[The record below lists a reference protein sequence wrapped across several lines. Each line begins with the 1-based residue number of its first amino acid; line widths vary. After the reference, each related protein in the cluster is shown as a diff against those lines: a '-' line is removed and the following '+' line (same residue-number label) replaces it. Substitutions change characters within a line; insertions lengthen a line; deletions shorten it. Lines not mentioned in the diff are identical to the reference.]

1 MATPARDT
9 FSGINLSK
17 VDPGKFQFLVCGKTG
32 VGKSSLIN
40 GLVGTPVCKVND
52 PGTSTADPAASFA
65 PGTLEVSNTSINV
78 KGAPV
83 LAWDS
88 PGLQDGT
95 GNEDQY
101 LQSMCEKC
109 KDVDV
114 VFYCMEMTTARL
126 IDQDK
131 KAAKALTQT
140 FGPEFWKKT
149 VLVLTK
155 ANNIAH
161 KKEKDYHKEL
171 YDRFVKSFAEILT
184 GEGVPNDITQNI
196 QCVAAGFFDENDKD
210 EKERFIWYASNKTNT
225 QQNEKVDFLP
235 ELWAACFEVLTGK
248 SRKEFVVSSRTRR
261 VMTAAEEEEAAA
273 KEKREELRQKVEQER
288 RAREEQ
294 EYRDRERER
303 QLRQQKEAMQRQI
316 EDARKME
323 APPIFSQPTHPTGHH
338 RDPVAG
344 AVVGAAVGS
353 VFGPVGAVIG
363 GVFGSLFG

>member
-9 FSGINLSK
+9 FSGIDLSK

-40 GLVGTPVCKVND
+40 SLVGTPTCKVND
-52 PGTSTADPAASFA
+52 PGTSTTDPAASFA
-65 PGTLEVSNTSINV
+65 PGTLEVSNISINV